1 MPLLMRTY
9 PGPPFR
15 PSKHLA
21 DVRERAW
28 NAANLL
34 NALLALGYPGIEA
47 AHLAQES
54 SYVGNPPTR
63 HGRH

>member
-1 MPLLMRTY
+1 
-9 PGPPFR
+9 
-15 PSKHLA
+15 
-21 DVRERAW
+21 VRERAW

>member
-1 MPLLMRTY
+1 MRTY
-9 PGPPFR
+9 PGLPFR

-34 NALLALGYPGIEA
+34 NALLATGQVGGIEA
-47 AHLAQES
+47 ARLAQES
-54 SYVGNPPTR
+54 SYIGNPPAR
-63 HGRH
+63 YGRH